1 LGGTVKIRR
10 YSFMLALTFILLAC
24 STDQTIKTGATN
36 HRLSPCPKS
45 PNCVS
50 SLSEDKSHYVA
61 PLTYKATFEEAREK
75 LISVLNSMK
84 RSEIVTAETSYIHA
98 TFTSF
103 LFRFVDDVEFSFD
116 DQRKIIDVRSASRK
130 GYSDL
135 GVNRK
140 RVEEIRTRFMTP

>member
-1 LGGTVKIRR
+1 MKRR
-10 YSFMLALTFILLAC
+10 YSFMLALTLILMAC

-36 HRLSPCPKS
+36 DRLSPCPTS

-50 SLSEDKSHYVA
+50 SLSEDKSHYVE
-61 PLTYKATFEEAREK
+61 PLTYQATLEEAREK

-84 RSEIVTAETSYIHA
+84 RPEIVTAETSYIHA

-103 LFRFVDDVEFSFD
+103 LFRFVDDVEFLFD
-116 DQRKIIDVRSASRK
+116 DQRKIIDVRSASRS

-135 GVNRK
+135 GVNRR
-140 RVEEIRTRFMTP
+140 RVEEIRSKFMVP